1 MAEVQTH
8 AHEHPDDIP
17 AEAWAALVARP
28 PASITGSRAWIDA
41 ALATVDRDRSP
52 CLAAFYSGDYLAGLL
67 TLVRD
72 GEPGHGGGILRFAAS
87 PSNDL
92 ADVLALPGHEDVV
105 AQAAVAFLTQRA
117 SEGWRIELSDLD
129 PDGLLARIHSSG
141 LHWNTAS
148 VAPVVDLHHLPAGWP
163 PQRHR
168 RLARALDKLRDSHH
182 VTFRCTS
189 GDGMLDELEKFIA
202 MREIRLRALSRT
214 LDDPPLDFLREA
226 IRRLAHTSRCV
237 FLDLL
242 VDDRVVAS
250 DLHLLDRGVAM
261 LWLRALDMRWLRPP
275 CGLLLLGE
283 SMRWLRSEGFTTLD
297 FGRGDERY
305 KFEWGGE
312 PRRLLSATA

>member
-1 MAEVQTH
+1 MQTQV
-8 AHEHPDDIP
+8 HEHPDDVP

-28 PASITGSRAWIDA
+28 PASVTGSRAWIDA
-41 ALATVDRDRSP
+41 ALATVDRGRSP
-52 CLAAFYSGDYLAGLL
+52 CLAAFYGRDRLAGLL
-67 TLVRD
+67 TLVCD
-72 GEPGHGGGILRFAAS
+72 GEPNRGGTLRFVAS

-92 ADVLALPGHEDVV
+92 VDVLALPGHEDVV
-105 AQAAVAFLTQRA
+105 ARAAVAFLAQRV

-129 PDGLLARIHSSG
+129 PDGLLAHTQDCG
-141 LHWNTAS
+141 LRWSAGS
-148 VAPVVDLHHLPAGWP
+148 AAPVVDLRHPSAGLPLP
-163 PQRHR
+163 RRR
-168 RLARALDKLRDSHH
+168 RLARALDRLRDGHR

-189 GDGMLDELEKFIA
+189 GDSMLDELEAFIA
-202 MREIRLRALSRT
+202 LRETRLRALSRT

-226 IRRLAHTSRCV
+226 VRRLAHTGRCL

-242 VDDRVVAS
+242 VDDRVVAR

-297 FGRGDERY
+297 FGRGNEPY
-305 KFEWGGE
+305 KFEWGGQ

>member
-1 MAEVQTH
+1 MVVEVQTR

-17 AEAWAALVARP
+17 AEAWSALVARP
-28 PASITGSRAWIDA
+28 PASITSSRAWIDA

-52 CLAAFYSGDYLAGLL
+52 CLTAFYSGGHLAGLL

-72 GEPGHGGGILRFAAS
+72 GEPGQGGTLRFAAS

-105 AQAAVAFLTQRA
+105 AQAALAFLTQRA

-129 PDGLLARIHSSG
+129 PDGLLARTQNNE
-141 LHWNTAS
+141 LHWNIAS
-148 VAPVVDLHHLPAGWP
+148 VAPVVDLYHPSAGLP
-163 PQRHR
+163 PQRRR
-168 RLARALDKLRDSHH
+168 RLTRALDRLRDGHH

-189 GDGMLDELEKFIA
+189 GDGMLDELDAFIT
-202 MREIRLRALSRT
+202 MRETRLRALSRT

-226 IRRLAHTSRCV
+226 IRRLAHTSHCT
-237 FLDLL
+237 FLDL
-242 VDDRVVAS
+242 VIDDRVVAR
-250 DLHLLDRGVAM
+250 DLHLLDRGVAT

-275 CGLLLLGE
+275 CGLILLGE

-305 KFEWGGE
+305 KFEWGGQ
-312 PRRLLSATA
+312 PRQLLSATA